1 MNSGS
6 VISALDRKFLPLG
19 QIFLFV
25 RVIVSAQTSD
35 NLYFGQRKMAV
46 LHIIF
51 LCPKLF
57 FQQVRAE
64 KRHVMRTFSLPLS
77 TLFHLLGRYRKIPPA
92 KMNLFIQLYNCNY
105 LTVTVY
111 VPAVSPVRSVSVA
124 RLTNST
130 LHFFVPVM
138 VIVSSLPDFLTLIV
152 VSAFAFM
159 S

>member
-1 MNSGS
+1 MTGNSCLKGRIFCLS
-6 VISALDRKFLPLG
+6 GLLCLPKHLIIYTLDREKW
-19 QIFLFV
+19 LF
-25 RVIVSAQTSD
+25 
-35 NLYFGQRKMAV
+35 YRKT
-46 LHIIF
+46 IIF
-51 LCPKLF
+51 LCLKLF

-64 KRHVMRTFSLPLS
+64 KCHVMRTFSLPLS
-77 TLFHLLGRYRKIPPA
+77 TLFHLLGRYQKISPA